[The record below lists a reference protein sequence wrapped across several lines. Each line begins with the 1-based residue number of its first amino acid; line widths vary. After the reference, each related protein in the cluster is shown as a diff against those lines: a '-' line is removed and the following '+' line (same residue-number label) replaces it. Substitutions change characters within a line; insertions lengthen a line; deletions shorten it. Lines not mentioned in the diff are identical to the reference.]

1 MELCTGDVRK
11 RRVYTTSTNEVEIK
25 LLDNIDLNPESPRFL
40 IEFEGEIY
48 RLCILIYDTLMLH
61 NTQIL
66 SQIAKQHA
74 TEILG

>member
-1 MELCTGDVRK
+1 MIKERGIGINMELCTGDVRK

-48 RLCILIYDTLMLH
+48 RLCILIHDTLMLH
-61 NTQIL
+61 NT
-66 SQIAKQHA
+66 
-74 TEILG
+74 